1 MDYIVGNKMEVCN
14 KEKRYVDSYY
24 ESTIV
29 SCLDNGKYVVR
40 YKNFLKD
47 DKFDPLKVTIAEGVL
62 YIATTCPKSYQ
73 ITTQL
78 ETDDFRHVM
87 IIIYK
92 VPLNKVS
99 PKEVKLI
106 IFKKVLVMNHIF
118 SIFNA

>member
-1 MDYIVGNKMEVCN
+1 MVVCN
-14 KEKRYVDSYY
+14 KEKRYVNSYY
-24 ESTIV
+24 EITIV

-40 YKNFLKD
+40 YKNLLKD
-47 DKFDPLKVTIAEGVL
+47 DKFDHLKETIAEGVL

-87 IIIYK
+87 IIYK
-92 VPLNKVS
+92 VPLDKVS